1 MTCCAPLS
9 GGFVS
14 SPSDACWLLEFL
26 ATEETMQT
34 LSSMLRWQRL
44 CRIALRQIT
53 VEIGQRY
60 AREAT
65 PGNER

>member
-1 MTCCAPLS
+1 MKQRLTPAFLRPL
-9 GGFVS
+9 VVL
-14 SPSDACWLLEFL
+14 P
-26 ATEETMQT
+26 
-34 LSSMLRWQRL
+34 SMLRERRL
-44 CRIALRQIT
+44 CRIALRRIT

>member
-1 MTCCAPLS
+1 MRQRLTPAFLRPLL
-9 GGFVS
+9 VL
-14 SPSDACWLLEFL
+14 P
-26 ATEETMQT
+26 T
-34 LSSMLRWQRL
+34 MLRERRL
-44 CRIALRQIT
+44 CRIALRRIT

>member
-1 MTCCAPLS
+1 MKQRLTPAFLLPLL
-9 GGFVS
+9 VL
-14 SPSDACWLLEFL
+14 P
-26 ATEETMQT
+26 
-34 LSSMLRWQRL
+34 SMLRERRL

-65 PGNER
+65 PGSER

>member
-1 MTCCAPLS
+1 MKQRLTP
-9 GGFVS
+9 
-14 SPSDACWLLEFL
+14 EFL
-26 ATEETMQT
+26 RP
-34 LSSMLRWQRL
+34 LPVKLPSMLRHQRL
-44 CRIALRQIT
+44 CRIALRRIT